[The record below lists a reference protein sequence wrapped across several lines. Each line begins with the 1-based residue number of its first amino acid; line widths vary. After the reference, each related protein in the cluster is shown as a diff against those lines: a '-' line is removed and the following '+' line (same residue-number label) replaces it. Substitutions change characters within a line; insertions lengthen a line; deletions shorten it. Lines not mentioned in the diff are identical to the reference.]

1 MRNKNIAVILAAG
14 SGERSGFDI
23 PKQMVKLAGKPIV
36 EHTISV
42 FQNCTS
48 IDEIII
54 VTSANCI
61 EKIEDIVTNRAF
73 TKVKKII
80 NGGKERYQSSVAA
93 ITACAPDAE
102 ADEVKLI
109 FHDAVRPLVSD
120 RIIRDVVQA
129 LDYYNAVDVVVP
141 TTDTI
146 ISADAIT
153 NTIESVPDR
162 SRLRNGQ
169 TPQGFSWGTIKLA
182 YEHALKDPNFKTT
195 DDCGVVLKYL
205 PEEKIFLITGETNNI
220 KLTYKE
226 DLHII
231 DKLLQL
237 NSKKVVWGKINS
249 RTLSQLKNKV
259 IVILG
264 GSSGI
269 GEGMAMIAKAYQ
281 AKVVIASR
289 RTGTDVTKIDSMA
302 EKFKS
307 IYEEYGRIDY
317 VVNTAGVLV
326 KQPLALMSYTDVL
339 EAIQI
344 NYLGAVHVAI
354 ASYEYLKKSQGQLLN
369 FTSSSYTYGRA
380 YYSLYSSS
388 KAAVV
393 NLTQALAE
401 EWHTQYVRVNCIN
414 PERTD
419 TPMRR
424 RAFGIEPPGTLLSAK
439 DVALFS
445 LGVLLDESTGHV
457 FDITSHEARHAMKGG
472 GFLDELAGL
481 MQSLNI
487 E

>member
-1 MRNKNIAVILAAG
+1 MKTRNIAVILAAG
-14 SGERSGFDI
+14 SGTRSGFDI
-23 PKQMVKLAGKPIV
+23 PKQMMKLAGKPIV
-36 EHTISV
+36 EHTIAG
-42 FQNCTS
+42 FQNCAS

-54 VTSANCI
+54 VTSTDCI
-61 EKIEDIVTNRAF
+61 GKIEDIVTNRAF

-80 NGGKERYQSSVAA
+80 NGGKERYESSLAA
-93 ITACAPDAE
+93 INACDPGTEDV
-102 ADEVKLI
+102 DIKMI

-120 RIIRDVVQA
+120 RIIKDVVQA
-129 LDYYNAVDVVVP
+129 LEFYNAVDVVVP

-146 ISADAIT
+146 ISADPIT
-153 NTIESVPDR
+153 NTIDAIPDR
-162 SRLRNGQ
+162 SKLRNGQ
-169 TPQGFSWGTIKLA
+169 TPQGFSRRTIKAA
-182 YEHALKDPNFKTT
+182 YDLALKDPDFKTT

-205 PEEKIFLITGETNNI
+205 PDEKIFLVTGENNNI

-226 DLHII
+226 DLHVM
-231 DKLLQL
+231 DKLMQL
-237 NSKKVVWGKINS
+237 NSKKVIWTKLNS
-249 RTLSQLKNKV
+249 RHLSQLKNKV
-259 IVILG
+259 IVIVG
-264 GSSGI
+264 GTSGI
-269 GEGMAMIAKAYQ
+269 GEEMAHIAKAYQ

-289 RTGTDVTKIDSMA
+289 RTGTDVTKVDSLV
-302 EKFKS
+302 EKFEAIQS
-307 IYEEYGRIDY
+307 EYGSIDY
-317 VVNTAGVLV
+317 VINTAGILV
-326 KQPLALMSYTDVL
+326 KQPLSLMSYTDVS

-354 ASYEYLKKSQGQLLN
+354 ASYEYLKKSHGQLLN

-424 RAFGIEPPGTLLSAK
+424 RAFGIEPAGTLLSAK

-445 LGVLLDESTGHV
+445 LGVLLDESTGHI
-457 FDITSHEARHAMKGG
+457 FDITSHEARNAIKSG
-472 GFLDELAGL
+472 GFMDELAGL
-481 MQSLNI
+481 MQGINMG
-487 E
+487 